1 MSKIAPL
8 LLLLAML
15 ASCSMRT
22 SAIAGTWTLPGEH
35 PAEVPGVVTIAIG
48 QDSARISA
56 VTGNEVLIARY
67 YFDGRGILVPL
78 AGNPNLWTVE
88 RQGKHLLLTDKA
100 GDVAVYSRANN
111 EF

>member
-48 QDSARISA
+48 QNSARISA
-56 VTGNEVLIARY
+56 VTGNDVLIARY
-67 YFDGRGILVPL
+67 YFDAHDLLKPL
-78 AGNPNLWTVE
+78 PGNPNLWTVE